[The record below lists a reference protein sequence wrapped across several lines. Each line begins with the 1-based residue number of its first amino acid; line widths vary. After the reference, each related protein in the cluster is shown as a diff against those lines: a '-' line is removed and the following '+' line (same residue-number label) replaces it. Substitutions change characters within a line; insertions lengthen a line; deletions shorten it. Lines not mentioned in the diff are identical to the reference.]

1 MRLRRNRMRWLCATT
16 TPWALGAGMLVSF
29 TASAGQD
36 LSVGVSAGPAP
47 VKYAILDQDNLVPQA
62 PGLVAATLGLTGGN
76 SGLASLGPS
85 RAGAAIRLASYT
97 NDADLRLF
105 PGPDEVGQAPRDD
118 LKQQARRLPDPR
130 FPEVQRQRKGDPQV
144 ALRSTLS
151 RAGRDA
157 SWTRPAT
164 HAGKLLF
171 TRDDRLLPRTILM
184 EGPVEVP
191 ALEDVLRFETVD
203 DENDGA
209 TTQQSAESSPIAP
222 SAIATG
228 PTEPADMAEAPE
240 KAGTEK
246 LFGSARRAAAFSW
259 RRPSD
264 ARDGGT
270 PATPRA
276 MALGS
281 ATPAPPEATPME
293 IAAAPVIVAPGQNMS
308 VVARLNPGR
317 RSYAGLISPDHMAR
331 EQRCL
336 AEAVYFEARSEPAAG
351 QAAVAQVVL
360 NRVKSGL
367 YPTTVCGVV
376 YQNRHRHNACQF
388 SFACEGKRL
397 VTNETAPWRQAVQIA
412 RAVYEGQTYVAEVG
426 GATHYHAD
434 YVRPRWAKKLK
445 KNDVIGR
452 HIFYQLRPGQT

>member
-1 MRLRRNRMRWLCATT
+1 MKWLCATT
-16 TPWALGAGMLVSF
+16 APWALGVGMLVSF

-47 VKYAILDQDNLVPQA
+47 VKYAILDQGDLVPQA
-62 PGLVAATLGLTGGN
+62 PGLVAATLGL
-76 SGLASLGPS
+76 SGASLGAP
-85 RAGAAIRLASYT
+85 RQTAGIRLASYT
-97 NDADLRLF
+97 DDADLRLF

-118 LKQQARRLPDPR
+118 LKQHVRRLADPR
-130 FPEVQRQRKGDPQV
+130 FPEVQRQSKGDPQT

-151 RAGRDA
+151 RTGRDA
-157 SWTRPAT
+157 AWIRPAT
-164 HAGKLLF
+164 HAGRLLF
-171 TRDDRLLPRTILM
+171 SRDDRLLPRTILM
-184 EGPVEVP
+184 EGSVEVP
-191 ALEDVLRFETVD
+191 ALEDVLRFEAMD

-209 TTQQSAESSPIAP
+209 TAQQSAESSPVAP
-222 SAIATG
+222 SAIAASPADGPDVSGLTDG
-228 PTEPADMAEAPE
+228 PTPEEARN
-240 KAGTEK
+240 
-246 LFGSARRAAAFSW
+246 LFGSARRAATFSW

-276 MALGS
+276 MALAS

-293 IAAAPVIVAPGQNMS
+293 IAAAPVIVAPGPGAS
-308 VVARLNPGR
+308 IVARLNPGR
-317 RSYAGLISPDHMAR
+317 QSYAGLISPDHMAR

-397 VTNETAPWRQAVQIA
+397 VTNETAAWRQAVQIA

-434 YVRPRWAKKLK
+434 YVRPRWARKLK